1 METSSIHLG
10 KEMEAEAGTSARR
23 SMDMKAEMHRGEPS
37 PRGDGKRKRRINS
50 QAKGPEKIKIT

>member
-23 SMDMKAEMHRGEPS
+23 SMDMKAEMHRGGLTS
-37 PRGDGKRKRRINS
+37 RRW
-50 QAKGPEKIKIT
+50 KEEEKN